1 MDRLDLVPVTEEQ
14 FDLMLMD
21 VKKLLDETDGGQKIG
36 TLLLH
41 LQKMRFEHNLRQAI
55 LVGGTFGLLLI
66 AMEMLSNGEHL
77 LAGIAFVL
85 VSLGT
90 AFWTLEN
97 MENNRIGRFQY
108 AILENLEDQT
118 ESVHE
123 ES

>member
-21 VKKLLDETDGGQKIG
+21 VKKLLDETDGRQKIG

-41 LQKMRFEHNLRQAI
+41 LQKMRFEHNLREAFLGGGTLSI
-55 LVGGTFGLLLI
+55 LVI
-66 AMEMLSNGEHL
+66 AVEMLGSEEHL

-108 AILENLEDQT
+108 AILETLEDQT
-118 ESVHE
+118 EFVHE